1 MELTMAYVL
10 SQIFIIINY
19 IFLVVTYQLK
29 NRKSILI
36 FNFAAIIVTGLS
48 YVFLSAWSGLAMV
61 GVAIIRNIIFIVD
74 EKKNGKSEKIT
85 KKDIVI
91 LIVLYMI
98 SIISAIFTY
107 EGFLSLMSVFA
118 TMLYTF
124 SIWQKKTG
132 VYKVLGIPVS
142 IIWIIYNIYIAS
154 IFGIILEIALLTSAI
169 IGFVREYRNKTTND
183 ELIYKKVEEKDKNQ
197 LLALIKTVLEG
208 LEDQSYFIPYEDW
221 EYDSMF
227 DEKSYAP
234 LYGAY
239 DGEKL
244 VGMAQLYVS
253 QEMLAEFKREF
264 ELTEY
269 TVCELGGNLILPE
282 YRGRG
287 ITTKLQ
293 TIELELAKE
302 LGFDYIIS
310 MAHPDNV
317 GSLKTL
323 EKVGLEFIRTTTLSN
338 GFLRSLYMKKLK

>member
-1 MELTMAYVL
+1 MELTMTYVL

-29 NRKSILI
+29 SRKSMLI
-36 FNFAAIIVTGLS
+36 FNFAAIIATGLS

-74 EKKNGKSEKIT
+74 EKKNGKSDKIT

-132 VYKVLGIPVS
+132 VYKVLGIPVG

-154 IFGIILEIALLTSAI
+154 IFGIILEIALLISAT

-183 ELIYKKVEEKDKNQ
+183 ELIYKKIEEKDKEQ
-197 LLALIKTVLEG
+197 LFALIKIVLEG
-208 LEDQSYFIPYEDW
+208 LEDQDYFIPYEQW

-227 DEKSYAP
+227 DEKNYAP

-253 QEMLAEFKREF
+253 QDMLADFKKEFG
-264 ELTEY
+264 LNEY
-269 TVCELGGNLILPE
+269 RVCELGGNLVLPE

-293 TIELELAKE
+293 IMEMELAKQ

-310 MAHPDNV
+310 MAHPDNI
-317 GSLKTL
+317 GSCKTL
-323 EKVGLEFIRTTTLSN
+323 ERIGLDFVRETKLSN
-338 GFLRSLYMKKLK
+338 GFLRKLYMKKI